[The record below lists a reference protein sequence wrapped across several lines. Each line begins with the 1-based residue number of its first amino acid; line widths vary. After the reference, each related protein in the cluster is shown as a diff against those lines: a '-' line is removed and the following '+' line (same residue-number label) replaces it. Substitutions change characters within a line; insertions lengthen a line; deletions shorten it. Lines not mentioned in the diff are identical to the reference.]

1 MRKITLITA
10 LSLLAAHAAAAE
22 NMDIT
27 RSVRLALDNNL
38 YMKLAKSDGE
48 ARRAEALAAASR
60 LLPQMELSIAQT
72 RTFRENLTAL
82 GFGYA
87 PGGGP
92 YLIGP
97 FDTFDGRLR
106 LVQNL
111 LDLGAYNASRS
122 KEQERKAADLRVQL
136 AAEQVSAAAAL
147 AYLEVLRSSA
157 AANSAA
163 AGLELAGSLRGL
175 AERKHA
181 AGTATGLDV
190 LRARTR
196 ESEETLRVS
205 RARTSLED
213 ALLRFKHLLG
223 LPLRSEVSL
232 TETLAYTPYDAPGKD
247 EAVQSALN
255 DRLELKI
262 ARLQLDAGDYAVRA
276 AKSARVPA
284 LAVSG
289 DAAMSGEKPDK
300 EAKLVGDMALSLRLP
315 LFTGGRV
322 AAGVRGAAAA
332 RDKAS
337 SLLSDASLQAEE
349 DALSA
354 LCRLQAAADEVAT
367 ASMTV
372 TTASQELEMARNRF
386 AAGAG
391 DNIELVNAQTSLSRA
406 RDSLVD
412 ALSRNKEAN
421 IRLTLALGRMKD
433 LKF

>member
-1 MRKITLITA
+1 MRTFNTL
-10 LSLLAAHAAAAE
+10 LLALLLPSFAAAA
-22 NMDIT
+22 DLDLPGA
-27 RSVRLALDNNL
+27 VRLALDNNL
-38 YMKLAKSDGE
+38 YMKLAKADGE
-48 ARRAEALAAASR
+48 TRRAEALAAASR
-60 LLPQMELSIAQT
+60 LLPQVELSVAQT
-72 RTFRENLTAL
+72 RTFKENLTAL

-106 LVQNL
+106 IVQQL
-111 LDLGAYNASRS
+111 LDLGAYNSSRS
-122 KEQERKAADLRVQL
+122 REAERKAADLRVQL

-157 AANSAA
+157 SVNSAA
-163 AGLELAGSLRGL
+163 AGLELAVSLRGL
-175 AERKHA
+175 AERKHG

-190 LRARTR
+190 LRAKTR
-196 ESEETLRVS
+196 EAEETLRVS
-205 RARTSLED
+205 RARTALED
-213 ALLRFKHLLG
+213 AQLRLKHLLG
-223 LPLRSEVSL
+223 LPLRSEL
-232 TETLAYTPYDAPGKD
+232 GLGETLAYTPYEAPGRD
-247 EAVQSALN
+247 EAVQAALN

-262 ARLQLDAGDYAVRA
+262 ARLQLSAGDYAVKA
-276 AKSARVPA
+276 ARSARVPA

-300 EAKLVGDMALSLRLP
+300 EAKLVGDMGVSLTLP

-322 AAGVRGAAAA
+322 KAGVRSAGAA
-332 RDKAS
+332 RDRAA
-337 SLLSDASLQAEE
+337 SLLADASAQAEE

-354 LCRLQAAADEVAT
+354 LWRLRAASDEVAT

-412 ALSRNKEAN
+412 ALSRSKEAN